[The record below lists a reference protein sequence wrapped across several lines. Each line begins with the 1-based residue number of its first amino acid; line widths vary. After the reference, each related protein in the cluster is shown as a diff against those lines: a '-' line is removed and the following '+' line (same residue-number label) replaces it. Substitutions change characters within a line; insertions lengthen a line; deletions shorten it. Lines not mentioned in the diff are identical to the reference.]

1 MAAISVIAFGADPF
15 AECPST
21 VAIQLAIANAQPD
34 DTVVI
39 PAGTF
44 LTGALFL
51 KSGITLH
58 LEPGAQ
64 LLGSQCLEDY
74 PQIETRVAG
83 IDMRWPAAIINIID
97 CQDVSITGTGTL
109 DGQGLVWWQRFWGD
123 DEHSGMVEEYSA
135 KGLRWVVDYDCQRP
149 RNILVYESEHITLQD
164 FTSRES
170 GFWNLHL
177 CYSRHIIVEGVRISN
192 SAGPSTDGIDIDSC
206 EQVRIARCTLS
217 CNDDNICIKAGRGQ
231 EAALKQRSS
240 RDIVIREC
248 ILNKGSGITLGSETS
263 GGIERV
269 LIEKNGFNSTGVD
282 FRIKSARNRG
292 GFIRDITVRDL
303 QLLDVRFPVLMQLN
317 WFPQYSYGNK
327 DDLAS
332 KPEHWRKLAEGIE
345 GEAGLTEVSQLTL
358 ENIVARRSDS
368 KPFSCAFF
376 IEGYPE
382 RPVQALTLSSV
393 SIDATEF
400 GKISGVKGLIF
411 KDVQVSAAD
420 ITQASND
427 TYER

>member
-1 MAAISVIAFGADPF
+1 VFVQ
-15 AECPST
+15 T
-21 VAIQLAIANAQPD
+21 
-34 DTVVI
+34 
-39 PAGTF
+39 
-44 LTGALFL
+44 
-51 KSGITLH
+51 
-58 LEPGAQ
+58 
-64 LLGSQCLEDY
+64 
-74 PQIETRVAG
+74 
-83 IDMRWPAAIINIID
+83 
-97 CQDVSITGTGTL
+97 
-109 DGQGLVWWQRFWGD
+109 
-123 DEHSGMVEEYSA
+123 
-135 KGLRWVVDYDCQRP
+135 
-149 RNILVYESEHITLQD
+149 
-164 FTSRES
+164 
-170 GFWNLHL
+170 
-177 CYSRHIIVEGVRISN
+177 
-192 SAGPSTDGIDIDSC
+192 
-206 EQVRIARCTLS
+206 
-217 CNDDNICIKAGRGQ
+217 
-231 EAALKQRSS
+231 
-240 RDIVIREC
+240 
-248 ILNKGSGITLGSETS
+248 
-263 GGIERV
+263 
-269 LIEKNGFNSTGVD
+269 
-282 FRIKSARNRG
+282 
-292 GFIRDITVRDL
+292 IRDITVRDL

-368 KPFSCAFF
+368 KPFSRAFF